1 MAKER
6 YSNEVIAQ
14 VLTQVVKNLQTDMDI
29 QRKAMDEHI
38 KRLEEMLSKPIE
50 PPKLNLQPM
59 QELGKAMREEREAL
73 TADRKENLKLLKE
86 VETTFQENTSKS
98 IERLKKSDSFS
109 WWSWRI
115 LWSGTILIVSGVV
128 FFFISFKMNQAKII
142 EEQKKEIENYEKF
155 LDEAQN
161 ARNVYDSWIKKQPKK

>member
-109 WWSWRI
+109 WWGWRI
-115 LWSGTILIVSGVV
+115 LWSGTILIVASVV
-128 FFFISFKMNQAKII
+128 FFFISFKMNQANII